1 MIRIKLL
8 SILIFLTSV
17 SYARPT
23 INYFELLGSWSG
35 ESASLDH
42 INLEFHGLNTFASE
56 KLYILSRYEE
66 DGRIEIGQVMRD
78 GSYGNYTMNVTT
90 DEGILSHS
98 ALWISASPPENPDLN
113 GVFLTKETDLEEL
126 RKMHGSMSAYIRLKK
141 IDNGKLVICWED
153 FDYYLHNQRLFFRDS
168 NLKENKKIRP
178 STDSDICSHERHIIL
193 RKDEL

>member
-1 MIRIKLL
+1 MLCLLELFKFFLTMRIAFESMRFIYDKNQA
-8 SILIFLTSV
+8 SFYIDFLTSV

-98 ALWISASPPENPDLN
+98 ALWISASP
-113 GVFLTKETDLEEL
+113 
-126 RKMHGSMSAYIRLKK
+126 LK
-141 IDNGKLVICWED
+141 I
-153 FDYYLHNQRLFFRDS
+153 
-168 NLKENKKIRP
+168 P
-178 STDSDICSHERHIIL
+178 T
-193 RKDEL
+193 